1 MISNRLKF
9 FLKLLLFVLVGWILC
24 HFFPASLGIVD
35 VHALEYHNSYTNFKY
50 EGQDLNIAQF
60 YTFPAGN
67 KPIIVNGALALS
79 NDSSNLNFTGYMYIN
94 LNLCS
99 DMNLTSINTPNNVD
113 NMYVYQSGQTCNFN
127 GSSYKGKV
135 YNIYFRIIKPSSR
148 PVTYEG
154 SFYLNVSNDHSVE
167 FINYYANPG
176 GFPMNNN
183 QVYTSDLN
191 ELKDIL
197 RNNNSF
203 LKDSID
209 KNTQENKKTND
220 ILKDDSID
228 ENININQDNLT
239 DESGL
244 QDLLFMPL
252 TLMNAVNNGFN
263 SSCSTF
269 SLGSLY
275 GHNLELKCFTISDVI
290 GSNLAGIIDVII
302 SGIFIYLFSKHLR
315 KVFDKTT
322 NLESQEGDVI

>member
-1 MISNRLKF
+1 MISKRLKF
-9 FLKLLLFVLVGWILC
+9 FLKLLLFVFVGFILC
-24 HFFPASLGIVD
+24 RLFPSYFGMID
-35 VHALEYHNSYTNFKY
+35 VQALNNSFTNFKY
-50 EGQDLNIAQF
+50 AGNDLNVAKF
-60 YTFPAGN
+60 YTVPAGN
-67 KPIIVNGALALS
+67 NMVLVNGKVDTS
-79 NDSSNLNFTGYMYIN
+79 TTSSFSTYMYIN
-94 LNLCS
+94 LNVCT
-99 DMNLTSINTPNNVD
+99 DMYLNSINSPNGID

-135 YNIYFRIIKPSSR
+135 FNIYFRAFKTFSTDYLYS
-148 PVTYEG
+148 G
-154 SFYLNVSNDHSVE
+154 SFYLNSSNEHSIE
-167 FINYYANPG
+167 LINYYANVE

-183 QVYTSDLN
+183 QSYAKDLQ

-197 RNNNSF
+197 QNSNSS

-209 KNTQENKKTND
+209 KNTEENKKTND
-220 ILKDDSID
+220 ILKDDNID
-228 ENININQDNLT
+228 NNININQDDLT
-239 DESGL
+239 DDSGL
-244 QDLLFMPL
+244 QDLLLMPL

-263 SSCSTF
+263 SSCSSF

-275 GHNLELKCFTISDVI
+275 GHDLSLKCFTISDVI